1 MKMKLL
7 SPAGD
12 FESLKMAVYYGADE
26 VYLGVKDFNARNIE
40 GFNLESLKQAT
51 DFAHIYGVKVHLT
64 VNILFSDDELQSAL
78 NLIVEAYNLGVD
90 AFIIQDIGLAS
101 LVHKFFPEIE
111 MHAST
116 QMGIHN
122 LEGAK
127 VAKEIGFKRVVL
139 ARETPLS
146 EIKRIKDNLDIEIEY
161 FAHGALCVC
170 FSGNCYLSSKLLGA
184 SGNRGKCKQLCRLPF
199 TLMKDNKKLKT
210 GFLLSA
216 KDFNMLGRLK
226 ELEDA
231 GVCSIK
237 IEGRA
242 RRPFYVA
249 AVTSAYRST
258 LDGKN
263 FDEKSLLLA
272 FNRDFTEGYFN
283 GNSNIIS
290 KFNNHIG
297 IFVGKIKNVKYGK
310 NFNEFTFSSTEKI
323 SKKSVIKL
331 FKDGTEFSTI
341 SLFDLQEIS
350 PLLYRATT
358 TQKIETGLEVRL
370 ISDYEKETQTVS
382 KIRKL
387 DVPLSIKA
395 NEGMPIKAKVNY
407 KNINFE
413 LEGETCLKAQN
424 QPLSKNEIENCF
436 SKNEFFVPQ
445 IIFETNNAFLTKK
458 QLNDFRRN
466 VYEKLIEKL
475 TEINHKKIQ
484 KIELKINKNI
494 KKFNNFQ
501 IIDNISNNFNEKN
514 IIFSPEV
521 YSINE
526 INKFKEKCDKENKN
540 AFLLLPNF
548 ATEKDI
554 ILLEE
559 IISKTKVGVIATNL
573 YALLLKTN
581 LVAGGEL
588 NIYNSVSANLLNIP
602 VLSAENNLST
612 KVEVPFMTLKH
623 CPMKEH
629 FGAKCSACPYA
640 DGFKYVMQNGK
651 TFSLKRKKLSSCTF
665 YLV

>member
-40 GFNLESLKQAT
+40 GFNLESLKQAI

-64 VNILFSDDELQSAL
+64 VNILFSDNELQSAL
-78 NLIVEAYNLGVD
+78 NLIVDAYNLGVD

-249 AVTSAYRST
+249 AATAAYRSA

-350 PLLYRATT
+350 PLLYHATT
-358 TQKIETGLEVRL
+358 TQKVETGLEVRL
-370 ISDYEKETQTVS
+370 ISNFDMETETVS

-395 NEGMPIKAKVNY
+395 IEGMPIKAKVNY

-484 KIELKINKNI
+484 EIELKINKNI

-559 IISKTKVGVIATNL
+559 IVSKTKVGVVATNL
-573 YALLLKTN
+573 YALLFKTN

-629 FGAKCSACPYA
+629 FGAKCSACPYTN
-640 DGFKYVMQNGK
+640 GFKYVMQNGK

>member
-1 MKMKLL
+1 MKLL

-40 GFNLESLKQAT
+40 GFNLESLKQAI

-78 NLIVEAYNLGVD
+78 NLIVDAYNLGVD

-101 LVHKFFPEIE
+101 LVNKFFPEIE

-199 TLMKDNKKLKT
+199 SLMKDNKKLKT

-249 AVTSAYRST
+249 AATSAYRSA
-258 LDGKN
+258 LDGKSY
-263 FDEKSLLLA
+263 DEKSLLLA

-350 PLLYRATT
+350 PLLY
-358 TQKIETGLEVRL
+358 TQ
-370 ISDYEKETQTVS
+370 Q
-382 KIRKL
+382 
-387 DVPLSIKA
+387 
-395 NEGMPIKAKVNY
+395 
-407 KNINFE
+407 
-413 LEGETCLKAQN
+413 
-424 QPLSKNEIENCF
+424 
-436 SKNEFFVPQ
+436 
-445 IIFETNNAFLTKK
+445 
-458 QLNDFRRN
+458 QL
-466 VYEKLIEKL
+466 
-475 TEINHKKIQ
+475 
-484 KIELKINKNI
+484 
-494 KKFNNFQ
+494 
-501 IIDNISNNFNEKN
+501 
-514 IIFSPEV
+514 
-521 YSINE
+521 
-526 INKFKEKCDKENKN
+526 
-540 AFLLLPNF
+540 
-548 ATEKDI
+548 
-554 ILLEE
+554 
-559 IISKTKVGVIATNL
+559 
-573 YALLLKTN
+573 
-581 LVAGGEL
+581 
-588 NIYNSVSANLLNIP
+588 
-602 VLSAENNLST
+602 
-612 KVEVPFMTLKH
+612 
-623 CPMKEH
+623 
-629 FGAKCSACPYA
+629 
-640 DGFKYVMQNGK
+640 
-651 TFSLKRKKLSSCTF
+651 KKLK
-665 YLV
+665 LGLK

>member
-12 FESLKMAVYYGADE
+12 LESLKMAVYFGADE

-40 GFNLESLKQAT
+40 GFSLESLKQAT
-51 DFAHIYGVKVHLT
+51 DFAHIYGIKVHLT
-64 VNILFSDDELQSAL
+64 VNILFSDDELQNAL
-78 NLIVEAYNLGVD
+78 NLIVDAYNLGVD
-90 AFIIQDIGLAS
+90 AFIIQDLGLAS
-101 LVHKFFPEIE
+101 LVNKFYPEIE

-127 VAKEIGFKRVVL
+127 IAKELGFKRIVL
-139 ARETPLS
+139 ARETPLY

-199 TLMKDNKKLKT
+199 SLFKDNKKLKS

-226 ELEDA
+226 DLENA

-249 AVTSAYRST
+249 AATAAYRNA

-263 FDEKSLLLA
+263 FNEKDLLLA
-272 FNRDFTEGYFN
+272 FNRGFTEGYFN

-290 KFNNHIG
+290 KFNNHVG
-297 IFVGKIKNVKYGK
+297 ISVGKIKNVKFGK
-310 NFNEFTFSSTEKI
+310 NFNEFIFSSNEKI

-331 FKDGTEFSTI
+331 FKDEAEYSTI

-350 PLLYRATT
+350 HNTYRATT
-358 TQKIETGLEVRL
+358 TQKVEKGLEIRL
-370 ISDYEKETQTVS
+370 ISDYEKEVQVLS
-382 KIRKL
+382 KSRKL
-387 DVPLSIKA
+387 EVALSIKA
-395 NEGMPIKAKVNY
+395 NEGFPIWAKANY
-407 KNINFE
+407 KNICFE
-413 LEGETCLKAQN
+413 FEGEMCQKAQN
-424 QPLSKNEIENCF
+424 QPLLKSDFETCF
-436 SKNEFFVPQ
+436 SKSE
-445 IIFETNNAFLTKK
+445 IFSANIELETNNAFLTKK
-458 QLNDFRRN
+458 QLNEFRRN
-466 VYEKLIEKL
+466 IYEKLIEKL
-475 TEINHKKIQ
+475 TKINHEKAN
-484 KIELKINKNI
+484 KIEIKINKNI

-501 IIDNISNNFNEKN
+501 IIENIFEKFNEKN
-514 IIFSPEV
+514 VVYSPEI
-521 YSINE
+521 YSLNE
-526 INKFKEKCDKENKN
+526 IEKFKEKCNLENKN
-540 AFLLLPNF
+540 AYLLLPNY
-548 ATEKDI
+548 AEEKDI
-554 ILLEE
+554 NLLRG
-559 IISKTKVGVIATNL
+559 IISKTQISVIATNL
-573 YALLLKTN
+573 YALSFNTN
-581 LVAGGEL
+581 LIAGGEL
-588 NIYNSVSANLLNIP
+588 NVYNSVSASLLNIP
-602 VLSAENNLST
+602 TLSAENNLST
-612 KVEVPFMTLKH
+612 SVEVPFMTLKH

-629 FGAKCSACPYA
+629 LNAKCSNCPYA
-640 DGFKYVMQNGK
+640 EGFKYVMQNGK

>member
-12 FESLKMAVYYGADE
+12 FESLKMAIYYGADE

-40 GFNLESLKQAT
+40 GFNLESLKQAI

-78 NLIVEAYNLGVD
+78 NLIVDAYNLGVD

-199 TLMKDNKKLKT
+199 TLLKDNKKLKT

-249 AVTSAYRST
+249 AATSAYRSA
-258 LDGKN
+258 LDGKSY
-263 FDEKSLLLA
+263 DEKSLLLA

-290 KFNNHIG
+290 KFNNHVG
-297 IFVGKIKNVKYGK
+297 IMVGKIKNVKYGK

-559 IISKTKVGVIATNL
+559 IISKTKVGAIATNL

>member
-40 GFNLESLKQAT
+40 GFNLESLKQAI

-78 NLIVEAYNLGVD
+78 NLIVDAYNLGVD

-127 VAKEIGFKRVVL
+127 VAKEIGFKRIVL

-199 TLMKDNKKLKT
+199 SLMKDNKKLKT

-249 AVTSAYRST
+249 AATSAYRSA
-258 LDGKN
+258 LDGKSY
-263 FDEKSLLLA
+263 DEKSLLLA

-350 PLLYRATT
+350 PLLYHATT
-358 TQKIETGLEVRL
+358 TQKVETGLEVRL
-370 ISDYEKETQTVS
+370 ISNFDMETETVS

-387 DVPLSIKA
+387 DVSLSIKA
-395 NEGMPIKAKVNY
+395 IEGMPIKAKVNY

-424 QPLSKNEIENCF
+424 QPLSKSEIETCF
-436 SKNEFFVPQ
+436 SKNEFFIPQ
-445 IIFETNNAFLTKK
+445 INFETDNAFLTKK
-458 QLNDFRRN
+458 QLNEFRRN
-466 VYEKLIEKL
+466 VYENLIENL
-475 TEINHKKIQ
+475 TTIIHKKIE

-559 IISKTKVGVIATNL
+559 IVSKTKVGAIATNL

>member
-40 GFNLESLKQAT
+40 GFNLESLKQAI

-78 NLIVEAYNLGVD
+78 NLIVDAYNLGVD

-122 LEGAK
+122 LEDAK

-199 TLMKDNKKLKT
+199 SLMKDNKKLKT

-216 KDFNMLGRLK
+216 KDFNMLKRLK
-226 ELEDA
+226 DLEDA

-249 AVTSAYRST
+249 AATAAYRSA

-350 PLLYRATT
+350 PLLYHATT
-358 TQKIETGLEVRL
+358 TQKVETGLEVRL
-370 ISDYEKETQTVS
+370 ISNFDMETETVS

-387 DVPLSIKA
+387 DVSLSIKA
-395 NEGMPIKAKVNY
+395 IEGTPIKAKVNY

-413 LEGETCLKAQN
+413 LEGEVCLKAQN
-424 QPLSKNEIENCF
+424 QPLSKSEIENCF
-436 SKNEFFVPQ
+436 SKNEFFIPQ
-445 IIFETNNAFLTKK
+445 INFETDNAFLTKK
-458 QLNDFRRN
+458 QLNEFRRN
-466 VYEKLIEKL
+466 VYENLIENL
-475 TEINHKKIQ
+475 TTINHKKIE

-494 KKFNNFQ
+494 KKFDNFQ
-501 IIDNISNNFNEKN
+501 IIENVYEKFIENN
-514 IIFSPEV
+514 IIYSPEI
-521 YSINE
+521 YLLNE
-526 INKFKEKCDKENKN
+526 INEFKEKCDEENKN
-540 AFLLLPNF
+540 AFLFLPNF
-548 ATEKDI
+548 AAEKDI

-559 IISKTKVGVIATNL
+559 IVSKTKVGVVATNL
-573 YALLLKTN
+573 YALLFKTN

-588 NIYNSVSANLLNIP
+588 NIYNSVSANFLNIP
-602 VLSAENNLST
+602 ILSAENNLST

-629 FGAKCSACPYA
+629 LGAKCSACPYTN
-640 DGFKYVMQNGK
+640 GFKYVMQNGK

>member
-40 GFNLESLKQAT
+40 GFNLESLKQAI
-51 DFAHIYGVKVHLT
+51 DFTHIYGVKVHLT

-78 NLIVEAYNLGVD
+78 NLIVDAHNLGVD

-199 TLMKDNKKLKT
+199 SLMKDNKKLKT

-249 AVTSAYRST
+249 AATAAYRSA
-258 LDGKN
+258 LDGKSY
-263 FDEKSLLLA
+263 DEKSLLLA

-350 PLLYRATT
+350 PLLYHATT
-358 TQKIETGLEVRL
+358 TQKVETGLEVRL

-387 DVPLSIKA
+387 DVSLSIKA
-395 NEGMPIKAKVNY
+395 IEGMPIKAKVNY

-424 QPLSKNEIENCF
+424 QPLSKNEIETCF

-445 IIFETNNAFLTKK
+445 INFETDNAFLTKK
-458 QLNDFRRN
+458 QLNEFRRN
-466 VYEKLIEKL
+466 VYENLIENL
-475 TEINHKKIQ
+475 TTIIHKQIE

-501 IIDNISNNFNEKN
+501 IIDNIYEKFIENN
-514 IIFSPEV
+514 IIYSPEI
-521 YSINE
+521 YLLNE
-526 INKFKEKCDKENKN
+526 INKFKEKCDEENKN
-540 AFLLLPNF
+540 AFLFLPNF
-548 ATEKDI
+548 ATKKDI

-559 IISKTKVGVIATNL
+559 IISKTKVGAIATNL

-629 FGAKCSACPYA
+629 LGAKCSACPYA

>member
-1 MKMKLL
+1 MKLL

-199 TLMKDNKKLKT
+199 SLMKDNKKLKT

-216 KDFNMLGRLK
+216 KDFNMLKRLK
-226 ELEDA
+226 DLEDA

-249 AVTSAYRST
+249 AATSAYRSA
-258 LDGKN
+258 LDGKSY
-263 FDEKSLLLA
+263 DEKSLLLA

-350 PLLYRATT
+350 PLLYHATT
-358 TQKIETGLEVRL
+358 TQKVETGLEVRL
-370 ISDYEKETQTVS
+370 ISNFDMETETVS

-387 DVPLSIKA
+387 DVSLSIKA

-484 KIELKINKNI
+484 EIELKINKNI

-559 IISKTKVGVIATNL
+559 IISKTKVGAIATNL

-629 FGAKCSACPYA
+629 LGAKCSACPYA

>member
-1 MKMKLL
+1 MKLL

-40 GFNLESLKQAT
+40 GFNLESLKQAI

-78 NLIVEAYNLGVD
+78 NLIVDAYNLGVD

-101 LVHKFFPEIE
+101 LVNKFFPEIE

-199 TLMKDNKKLKT
+199 SLMKDNKKLKT

-249 AVTSAYRST
+249 AATSAYRSA
-258 LDGKN
+258 LDGKSY
-263 FDEKSLLLA
+263 DEKSLLLA

-350 PLLYRATT
+350 PLLYHATT
-358 TQKIETGLEVRL
+358 TQKVETGLEVKL

-387 DVPLSIKA
+387 DVSLSIKA
-395 NEGMPIKAKVNY
+395 IEGTPIKAKVNY

-413 LEGETCLKAQN
+413 LEGEVCLKAQN
-424 QPLSKNEIENCF
+424 QPLSKSEIENCF
-436 SKNEFFVPQ
+436 SKNEFFIPQ
-445 IIFETNNAFLTKK
+445 INFETDNAFLTKK
-458 QLNDFRRN
+458 QLNEFRRN
-466 VYEKLIEKL
+466 VYESLIENL
-475 TEINHKKIQ
+475 TTIIHKKIE

-494 KKFNNFQ
+494 KKFDNFQ
-501 IIDNISNNFNEKN
+501 IIENIYEKFIENN
-514 IIFSPEV
+514 IIYSPEI
-521 YSINE
+521 YLLNE
-526 INKFKEKCDKENKN
+526 INEFKEKCDKENKN

-559 IISKTKVGVIATNL
+559 IVSKTKVGVVATNL
-573 YALLLKTN
+573 YALLFKTN

-588 NIYNSVSANLLNIP
+588 NIYNSVSANFLNIP

-629 FGAKCSACPYA
+629 LGAKCSACPYA

>member
-78 NLIVEAYNLGVD
+78 NLIVDAYNLGVD

-101 LVHKFFPEIE
+101 LVNNFFPEIE

-249 AVTSAYRST
+249 AATSAYRSA
-258 LDGKN
+258 LDGKSY
-263 FDEKSLLLA
+263 DEKSLLLA
-272 FNRDFTEGYFN
+272 FNRDFTEGYFS

-290 KFNNHIG
+290 KFNNHVG
-297 IFVGKIKNVKYGK
+297 IMVGKIKNVKYGK

-358 TQKIETGLEVRL
+358 TQKIKTGLEVRL

-559 IISKTKVGVIATNL
+559 IISKTKVGAIATNL

>member
-40 GFNLESLKQAT
+40 GFNLESLKQAI

-78 NLIVEAYNLGVD
+78 NLIVDAYNLGVD

-101 LVHKFFPEIE
+101 LVNKFFPEIE

-199 TLMKDNKKLKT
+199 SLMKDNKKLKT

-249 AVTSAYRST
+249 AATSAYRSA
-258 LDGKN
+258 LDGKSY
-263 FDEKSLLLA
+263 DEKSLLLA

-350 PLLYRATT
+350 PLLYHATT
-358 TQKIETGLEVRL
+358 TQKVETGLEVKL

-387 DVPLSIKA
+387 DVSLSIKA
-395 NEGMPIKAKVNY
+395 IEGTPIKAKVNY

-413 LEGETCLKAQN
+413 LEGEVCLKAQN
-424 QPLSKNEIENCF
+424 QPLSKSEIENCF
-436 SKNEFFVPQ
+436 SKNEFFIPQ
-445 IIFETNNAFLTKK
+445 INFETDNAFLTKK
-458 QLNDFRRN
+458 QLNEFRRN
-466 VYEKLIEKL
+466 VYESLIENL
-475 TEINHKKIQ
+475 TTIIHKKIE

-494 KKFNNFQ
+494 KKFDNFQ
-501 IIDNISNNFNEKN
+501 IIENIYEKFID
-514 IIFSPEV
+514 IIYSPEI
-521 YSINE
+521 YLLNE
-526 INKFKEKCDKENKN
+526 INEFKEKCDKENKN

-559 IISKTKVGVIATNL
+559 IVSKTKVGVVATNL
-573 YALLLKTN
+573 YALLFKTN

-588 NIYNSVSANLLNIP
+588 NIYNSVSANFLNIP

-629 FGAKCSACPYA
+629 LGAKCSACPYA

>member
-1 MKMKLL
+1 MKLL

-40 GFNLESLKQAT
+40 GFNLESLKQAI

-78 NLIVEAYNLGVD
+78 NLIVDAYNLGVD

-199 TLMKDNKKLKT
+199 SLMKDNKKLKT

-216 KDFNMLGRLK
+216 KDFNMLKRLK
-226 ELEDA
+226 DLEDA

-249 AVTSAYRST
+249 AATAAYRSA

-350 PLLYRATT
+350 PLLYHATT
-358 TQKIETGLEVRL
+358 TQKVETGLEVRL
-370 ISDYEKETQTVS
+370 ISNFDMETETVP

-387 DVPLSIKA
+387 DVSLSIKA
-395 NEGMPIKAKVNY
+395 IEGTPIKAKVNY

-413 LEGETCLKAQN
+413 LEGEVCLKAQN
-424 QPLSKNEIENCF
+424 QPLSKREIETCF
-436 SKNEFFVPQ
+436 SKNEFFIPQ
-445 IIFETNNAFLTKK
+445 INFETDNAFLTKK
-458 QLNDFRRN
+458 QLNEFRRN
-466 VYEKLIEKL
+466 VYENLIENL
-475 TEINHKKIQ
+475 TKIIHKK
-484 KIELKINKNI
+484 L
-494 KKFNNFQ
+494 
-501 IIDNISNNFNEKN
+501 
-514 IIFSPEV
+514 
-521 YSINE
+521 
-526 INKFKEKCDKENKN
+526 
-540 AFLLLPNF
+540 
-548 ATEKDI
+548 
-554 ILLEE
+554 
-559 IISKTKVGVIATNL
+559 
-573 YALLLKTN
+573 
-581 LVAGGEL
+581 
-588 NIYNSVSANLLNIP
+588 
-602 VLSAENNLST
+602 
-612 KVEVPFMTLKH
+612 
-623 CPMKEH
+623 
-629 FGAKCSACPYA
+629 
-640 DGFKYVMQNGK
+640 
-651 TFSLKRKKLSSCTF
+651 KKLN
-665 YLV
+665 

>member
-1 MKMKLL
+1 MKLL

-40 GFNLESLKQAT
+40 GFNLESLKQAI

-78 NLIVEAYNLGVD
+78 NLIVDAYNLGVD

-127 VAKEIGFKRVVL
+127 VAKEIGFKRIVL

-199 TLMKDNKKLKT
+199 SLMKDNKKLKT

-249 AVTSAYRST
+249 AATSAYRSA
-258 LDGKN
+258 LDGKSY
-263 FDEKSLLLA
+263 DEKSLLLA

-350 PLLYRATT
+350 PLLYHATT
-358 TQKIETGLEVRL
+358 TQKVETGLEVRL
-370 ISDYEKETQTVS
+370 ISNFDMETETVS

-387 DVPLSIKA
+387 DVSLSIKA
-395 NEGMPIKAKVNY
+395 IEGMPIKAKVNY

-424 QPLSKNEIENCF
+424 QPLSKSEIETCF
-436 SKNEFFVPQ
+436 SKNEFFIPQ
-445 IIFETNNAFLTKK
+445 INFETDNAFLTKK
-458 QLNDFRRN
+458 QLNEFRRN
-466 VYEKLIEKL
+466 VYENLIENL
-475 TEINHKKIQ
+475 TTIIHKKIE

-559 IISKTKVGVIATNL
+559 IVSKTKVGAIATNL

>member
-1 MKMKLL
+1 MKLL

-51 DFAHIYGVKVHLT
+51 DFAHIFGVKVHLT

-78 NLIVEAYNLGVD
+78 NLVVEAYNLGVD

-226 ELEDA
+226 DLEDA

-249 AVTSAYRST
+249 AATAAYRSA
-258 LDGKN
+258 LDGKS

-290 KFNNHIG
+290 KFNNHVG
-297 IFVGKIKNVKYGK
+297 ILVGKIKNVKYGK

-358 TQKIETGLEVRL
+358 TQKVETGLEVRL
-370 ISDYEKETQTVS
+370 ISDYEKEQQTVS

-387 DVPLSIKA
+387 DVSLSIKA
-395 NEGMPIKAKVNY
+395 NEGMPITTKVNY

-436 SKNEFFVPQ
+436 SKNEYFVPQ
-445 IIFETNNAFLTKK
+445 INFETNNAFLTKK
-458 QLNDFRRN
+458 QLNEFRRN

-475 TEINHKKIQ
+475 TEINNKKFQ
-484 KIELKINKNI
+484 KIEIKINKNI

-501 IIDNISNNFNEKN
+501 IIDNISNNFSEKN
-514 IIFSPEV
+514 IIFSPEI

-559 IISKTKVGVIATNL
+559 IISKTKVGAIATNL

-602 VLSAENNLST
+602 ILSAENNLST

-629 FGAKCSACPYA
+629 LGAKCSACPYA

>member
-1 MKMKLL
+1 MKLL

-40 GFNLESLKQAT
+40 GFNLESLKQAI
-51 DFAHIYGVKVHLT
+51 DFTHIYGVKVHLT

-78 NLIVEAYNLGVD
+78 NLIVDAHNLGVD

-199 TLMKDNKKLKT
+199 SLMKDNKKLKT

-249 AVTSAYRST
+249 AATAAYRSA
-258 LDGKN
+258 LDGKSY
-263 FDEKSLLLA
+263 DEKSLLLA

-350 PLLYRATT
+350 PLLYHATT
-358 TQKIETGLEVRL
+358 TQKVETGLEVRL

-387 DVPLSIKA
+387 DVSLSIKA
-395 NEGMPIKAKVNY
+395 IEGMPIKAKVNY

-424 QPLSKNEIENCF
+424 QPLSKNEIETCF

-445 IIFETNNAFLTKK
+445 INFETDNAFLTKK
-458 QLNDFRRN
+458 QLNEFRRN
-466 VYEKLIEKL
+466 VYENLIENL
-475 TEINHKKIQ
+475 TTIIHKQIE

-501 IIDNISNNFNEKN
+501 IIDNIYEKFIENN
-514 IIFSPEV
+514 IIYSPEI
-521 YSINE
+521 YLLNE
-526 INKFKEKCDKENKN
+526 INKFKEKCDEENKN
-540 AFLLLPNF
+540 AFLFLPNF
-548 ATEKDI
+548 ATKKDI

-559 IISKTKVGVIATNL
+559 IISKTKVGAIATNL

-629 FGAKCSACPYA
+629 LGAKCSACPYA

>member
-1 MKMKLL
+1 MKLL

-40 GFNLESLKQAT
+40 GFNLESLKQAI

-78 NLIVEAYNLGVD
+78 NLIVDAYNLGVD

-249 AVTSAYRST
+249 AATSAYRSA
-258 LDGKN
+258 LDGKIY
-263 FDEKSLLLA
+263 DEKSLLLA

-290 KFNNHIG
+290 KFNNHVG
-297 IFVGKIKNVKYGK
+297 IMVGKIKNVKYGK

-387 DVPLSIKA
+387 DVSLSIKA
-395 NEGMPIKAKVNY
+395 NEGTPIKAKVNY

-413 LEGETCLKAQN
+413 LEGEVCLKAQN
-424 QPLSKNEIENCF
+424 QPLSKSEIETCF

-484 KIELKINKNI
+484 EIELKINKNI

-521 YSINE
+521 YSING

-559 IISKTKVGVIATNL
+559 IISKTKVGAIATNL

>member
-40 GFNLESLKQAT
+40 GFNLESLKQAI

-78 NLIVEAYNLGVD
+78 NLIVDAYNLGVD

-122 LEGAK
+122 LEGTK

-199 TLMKDNKKLKT
+199 SLMKDNKKLKT

-216 KDFNMLGRLK
+216 KDFNMLKRLK
-226 ELEDA
+226 DLEDA

-249 AVTSAYRST
+249 AAASAYRSA
-258 LDGKN
+258 LDGKSY
-263 FDEKSLLLA
+263 DEKSLLLA
-272 FNRDFTEGYFN
+272 FNRDFIEGYFN

-290 KFNNHIG
+290 KFNNHVG
-297 IFVGKIKNVKYGK
+297 IMVGKIKNVKYGK
-310 NFNEFTFSSTEKI
+310 IFNEFTFSSTEKI

-350 PLLYRATT
+350 PLLYHATT
-358 TQKIETGLEVRL
+358 TQKVETGLEVRL

-387 DVPLSIKA
+387 DVSLSIKA
-395 NEGMPIKAKVNY
+395 IEGTPIKAKVNY

-413 LEGETCLKAQN
+413 LEGEVCLKAQN
-424 QPLSKNEIENCF
+424 QPLSKSEIETCF

-445 IIFETNNAFLTKK
+445 IIFETDNAFLTKK
-458 QLNDFRRN
+458 QLNEFRRN
-466 VYEKLIEKL
+466 VYENLIENL
-475 TEINHKKIQ
+475 TTIIHKKIE

-494 KKFNNFQ
+494 KKFDNFQ
-501 IIDNISNNFNEKN
+501 IIENIYEKFIENN
-514 IIFSPEV
+514 IIYSPEV

-526 INKFKEKCDKENKN
+526 INKFKEKCDEENKN
-540 AFLLLPNF
+540 AFLFLPNF

-559 IISKTKVGVIATNL
+559 IISKTKVGVVATNL
-573 YALLLKTN
+573 YALLFKTN

-588 NIYNSVSANLLNIP
+588 NIYNSVSANFLNIP
-602 VLSAENNLST
+602 VLSAENNLSI

-629 FGAKCSACPYA
+629 LGAKCSACPYTS
-640 DGFKYVMQNGK
+640 GFKYVMQNGK

>member
-1 MKMKLL
+1 MKLL

-40 GFNLESLKQAT
+40 GFNLESLKQAI

-78 NLIVEAYNLGVD
+78 NLIVDAYNLGVD

-249 AVTSAYRST
+249 AATSAYRSA
-258 LDGKN
+258 LDGKSY
-263 FDEKSLLLA
+263 DEKSLLLA

-350 PLLYRATT
+350 PLLYHATT
-358 TQKIETGLEVRL
+358 TQKVETGLEVRL

-387 DVPLSIKA
+387 DVSLSIKA

-484 KIELKINKNI
+484 EIELKINKNI

-501 IIDNISNNFNEKN
+501 IIDNIYEKFIENN
-514 IIFSPEV
+514 IIYSPEI
-521 YSINE
+521 YLLNE
-526 INKFKEKCDKENKN
+526 INKFKEKCDEENKN
-540 AFLLLPNF
+540 AFLFLPNF

-559 IISKTKVGVIATNL
+559 IISKTKVGAIATNL

-629 FGAKCSACPYA
+629 LGAKCSACPYA

>member
-40 GFNLESLKQAT
+40 GFNLESLKQAI

-78 NLIVEAYNLGVD
+78 NLIVDAYNLGVD

-199 TLMKDNKKLKT
+199 SLMKDNKKLKT

-216 KDFNMLGRLK
+216 KDFNMLKRLK
-226 ELEDA
+226 DLEDA

-249 AVTSAYRST
+249 AATAAYRSA

-263 FDEKSLLLA
+263 IDEKSLLLA

-290 KFNNHIG
+290 KFNNHVG
-297 IFVGKIKNVKYGK
+297 IMVGKIKNVKYGK

-323 SKKSVIKL
+323 NKKSVIKL

-358 TQKIETGLEVRL
+358 TQKIKTGLEVRL

-395 NEGMPIKAKVNY
+395 NKGMPIKAKVNY

-559 IISKTKVGVIATNL
+559 IISKTKVGAIATNL